1 MRTDKTAA
9 EYKIRATQ
17 LIKNAGLA
25 LGSDRPT
32 MHEVAVWLVNKQ
44 PSLSRATWRQYRAA
58 LLCFFEDQVSESAST
73 SADKES
79 AIALLKSTPSS
90 RCRRRGVHTSAKKQ
104 KKISHADLEKLAGYF
119 DDNTDIRHGI
129 ATFFWLVSGRWTG
142 LRPLEWESAQL
153 IVNAAGDHELQVMN
167 AKNTNKRSH
176 GLKRIVHL
184 SNMEEHELEVIR
196 LHLANVSSARDK
208 GMEFGQYYKQC
219 RDCLYK
225 ANRKLWPRRPK
236 SICLYSAR
244 HQFAADAKKSGLDKV
259 AIAALMGH
267 ASQETAATHY
277 GRRTAGRGG
286 FRVTADKAD
295 VARVQVLN
303 AHRLDANHDS
313 SPRM

>member
-1 MRTDKTAA
+1 MKTDKTIA
-9 EYKIRATQ
+9 EYRIRATQ

-32 MHEVAVWLVNKQ
+32 MHEVAVWLVDKQ
-44 PSLSRATWRQYRAA
+44 PSLSRATWRQYRSA
-58 LLCFFEDQVSESAST
+58 LLCFFEDPASESAA

-104 KKISHADLEKLAGYF
+104 KKISEADLEKLAGYF

-153 IVNAAGDHELQVMN
+153 IVNAAGEHELHVMN
-167 AKNTNKRSH
+167 AKNTNERSH
-176 GLKRIVHL
+176 GPGRIVHL
-184 SNMEEHELEVIR
+184 SNVTEQELEVIR
-196 LHLANVSSARDK
+196 LHLAYVASARDN
-208 GMEFGQYYKQC
+208 GTEFEQYYKQC

-225 ANRKLWPRRPK
+225 ANRTLWPRRPK
-236 SICLYSAR
+236 NICLYSAR
-244 HQFAADAKKSGLDKV
+244 HQFAADAKKSGLSKT

-267 ASQETAATHY
+267 ASEETAATHY

-286 FRVTADKAD
+286 FRVTADQAD
-295 VARVQVLN
+295 VARVQVLH
-303 AHRLDANHDS
+303 AKRQDANHDS
-313 SPRM
+313 SPRL